1 MPVFKGLVILLK
13 EPNPG
18 LRKQFANVLEKNGA
32 EVVAADTV
40 GSAIEALNRFSFS
53 SAILSNNC
61 SKPELILLNDRLKQQ
76 GVPTFLLEAESSNS
90 SSRQPLGSE
99 SDNHDVDQIVAR
111 LKKRIRDSRQ

>member
-1 MPVFKGLVILLK
+1 MLVFKGLVILLK

-18 LRKQFANVLEKNGA
+18 LRKQCANVLEKNGA

-61 SKPELILLNDRLKQQ
+61 SKRELILLNDL
-76 GVPTFLLEAESSNS
+76 
-90 SSRQPLGSE
+90 PLGSE
-99 SDNHDVDQIVAR
+99 SDNRDVDQIVAR